1 MAINLGLEESFFEP
15 HMNANMSATNFNYYP
30 PVGNSNSKSERLSG
44 HSDFGMLTILKGDGK
59 PGLEIQWD

>member
-1 MAINLGLEESFFEP
+1 MD
-15 HMNANMSATNFNYYP
+15 ANMSATNFNYYP